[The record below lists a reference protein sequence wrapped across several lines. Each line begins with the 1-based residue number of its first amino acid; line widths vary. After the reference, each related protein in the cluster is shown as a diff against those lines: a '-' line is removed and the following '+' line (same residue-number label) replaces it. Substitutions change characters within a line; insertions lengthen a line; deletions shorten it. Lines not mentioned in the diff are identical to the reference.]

1 MEKTN
6 TGMIDPT
13 LKKYKMN
20 KKEQERL
27 YQQLMLILSLIEDR
41 SLTEASMHCED
52 LIEKL
57 KYNLI

>member
-1 MEKTN
+1 
-6 TGMIDPT
+6 MIDPT
-13 LKKYKMN
+13 LKKYKMK